1 MLGGRPLRPRRAPTD
16 PEARPKL
23 VVLLPARNA
32 AADLPDWFA
41 SVERFADAV
50 IALDDGSTDDTAA
63 LLDAHPLVKVL
74 LTNPRR
80 DTYEGWDDSG
90 NRNRLLAA
98 AHDLTPDWILSL
110 DADERIPADD
120 AHALRHFL
128 DTDALPG
135 LAYGM
140 RCHRMIGDEGHYDRN
155 ALVVYRLF
163 AATPGQRFPDER
175 LHFVPVPTSIPRPLW
190 VETTLRVQHLASVT
204 TERRRARRDK
214 YAEADPG
221 NVYQGELRAPARRAR
236 DMRVFGPRARRAA
249 SPRGRTRRSRPATIE
264 PSTDSVRI
272 VISRDDEDRIERAW
286 ARSSGRSATSRSRSS
301 SSPAVP
307 TPPPPSS
314 AACFPDVRVVELDH
328 PALPGEARNAGL
340 RFARGE
346 IASFPGSHVELMPGS
361 LAARLRAHDQGWSM
375 VTGTT
380 RNGTDTA
387 AGWAAYFLDNSSVL
401 PDRPSEPLR
410 TAPAHCSY
418 EMDTLLSRSA
428 GSPTTSGPARTPG

>member
-1 MLGGRPLRPRRAPTD
+1 M
-16 PEARPKL
+16 
-23 VVLLPARNA
+23 VLLPARNA

-63 LLDAHPLVKVL
+63 ILDAHPLVKVL

-140 RCHRMIGDEGHYDRN
+140 RCHRMIGDDGHYDRN

-163 AATPGQRFPDER
+163 AAAPGQRFPDDR

-190 VETTLRVQHLASVT
+190 VETTLRIQHLASVT
-204 TERRRARRDK
+204 TESAAGPGATSTRRPTRDN
-214 YAEADPG
+214 EHQD
-221 NVYQGELRAPARRAR
+221 ELRPPARRAR
-236 DMRVFGPRARRAA
+236 RPASSFEPRPAGLPVLVRRLDGRGRRRRA
-249 SPRGRTRRSRPATIE
+249 PRCSA
-264 PSTDSVRI
+264 PS
-272 VISRDDEDRIERAW
+272 
-286 ARSSGRSATSRSRSS
+286 
-301 SSPAVP
+301 
-307 TPPPPSS
+307 
-314 AACFPDVRVVELDH
+314 
-328 PALPGEARNAGL
+328 
-340 RFARGE
+340 
-346 IASFPGSHVELMPGS
+346 
-361 LAARLRAHDQGWSM
+361 
-375 VTGTT
+375 
-380 RNGTDTA
+380 
-387 AGWAAYFLDNSSVL
+387 
-401 PDRPSEPLR
+401 
-410 TAPAHCSY
+410 
-418 EMDTLLSRSA
+418 
-428 GSPTTSGPARTPG
+428 

>member
-1 MLGGRPLRPRRAPTD
+1 M
-16 PEARPKL
+16 
-23 VVLLPARNA
+23 
-32 AADLPDWFA
+32 
-41 SVERFADAV
+41 
-50 IALDDGSTDDTAA
+50 
-63 LLDAHPLVKVL
+63 KVL

-163 AATPGQRFPDER
+163 AAAPGQRFPDDR

-221 NVYQGELRAPARRAR
+221 NVYQGSYEHLLDEPD
-236 DMRVFGPRARRAA
+236 DMLVFGPR
-249 SPRGRTRRSRPATIE
+249 PAGLPVLVGDSTVEAGDDE
-264 PSTDSVRI
+264 PPALSAI
-272 VISRDDEDRIERAW
+272 VISRDDEDRIERAVG
-286 ARSSGRSATSRSRSS
+286 SVVGQVCPEPFEVIVVTSGSDAT
-301 SSPAVP
+301 
-307 TPPPPSS
+307 
-314 AACFPDVRVVELDH
+314 AAIVRRRFPDVRVVELDH

-418 EMDTLLSRSA
+418 EMDALLSVGGFPDDVR
-428 GSPTTSGPARTPG
+428 GRRGHPGERDPLPRRLRRLPCRRPPARPPQPLPDHHPPPPPPPLPRPGPGAVHRG